1 MNQERIFELAEQ
13 AQLISVIN
21 GQRGA
26 FYVPPASI
34 LKFAELLLK
43 EKQENANA

>member
-21 GQRGA
+21 GQRWA